1 MFCKLICIALVLCP
15 ILCIDVN
22 FPFNSDD
29 ELKQQKE
36 IFDRDYNDLHNKRLQ
51 HFFDSF
57 KMELSIHEAKKLL
70 VKLMSLDN
78 DFDHFVESKEM
89 ISKKE
94 IDDFINTGL
103 RLIHKNF
110 SFENNIDEFSEKNAD
125 ELDFVF
131 QSNAMNEDFI
141 KTSDWNSKKL
151 RNTL

>member
-57 KMELSIHEAKKLL
+57 KMA
-70 VKLMSLDN
+70 
-78 DFDHFVESKEM
+78 
-89 ISKKE
+89 
-94 IDDFINTGL
+94 
-103 RLIHKNF
+103 
-110 SFENNIDEFSEKNAD
+110 SFELK
-125 ELDFVF
+125 
-131 QSNAMNEDFI
+131 
-141 KTSDWNSKKL
+141 W
-151 RNTL
+151 